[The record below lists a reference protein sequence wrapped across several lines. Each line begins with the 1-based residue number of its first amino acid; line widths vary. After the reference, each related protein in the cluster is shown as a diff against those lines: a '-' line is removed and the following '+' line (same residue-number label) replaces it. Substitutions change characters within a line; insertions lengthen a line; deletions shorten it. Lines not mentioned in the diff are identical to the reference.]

1 MTEDLLSSTHPPL
14 PPTTEDDR
22 VAWLRLLRSRRVGT
36 STFYRLL
43 NEHGTA
49 QKALNALPQVAA
61 SAGVKGYQACPIGVI
76 HAELRAA
83 KMAGAQLLCRGDARY
98 PKALQDLPDAPPVLW
113 AIGRLELL
121 QKPSISLVGARN
133 ASALGGRMAKSLAK
147 GLGEEGYVVVSGLA
161 RGMTP
166 QPMSPP

>member
-1 MTEDLLSSTHPPL
+1 MTEDILSSTHPPL

-22 VAWLRLLRSRRVGT
+22 VAWLRLLRSRSVGT

-83 KMAGAQLLCRGDARY
+83 KMAGAQLLCRGGR
-98 PKALQDLPDAPPVLW
+98 AL
-113 AIGRLELL
+113 
-121 QKPSISLVGARN
+121 S
-133 ASALGGRMAKSLAK
+133 
-147 GLGEEGYVVVSGLA
+147 
-161 RGMTP
+161 
-166 QPMSPP
+166 